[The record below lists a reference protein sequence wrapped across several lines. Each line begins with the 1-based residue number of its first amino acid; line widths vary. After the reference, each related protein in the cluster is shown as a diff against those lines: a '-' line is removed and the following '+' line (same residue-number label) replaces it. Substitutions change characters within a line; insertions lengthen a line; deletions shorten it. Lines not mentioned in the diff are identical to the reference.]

1 MAEEIV
7 TRFTA
12 DYTALQ
18 AAVKEMAG
26 DIAKVEDA
34 AEGANAAIA
43 GNANSIGSLTGKTKT
58 LVEVDKALAEA
69 AAEAAKN
76 TADIGKGAAQVDKLA
91 EAEKKAAKA
100 AEELAEAQKDVAK
113 QVDATAQSAPKLNIF
128 QRVIKGIGDSFK
140 GVKNAVQDFGRGAR
154 DGFRQAIGE
163 VDQTQ
168 RRVVLFKRS
177 VTGIRDAFRAPLT
190 AVREFAKGARDG
202 FRETVG
208 SARKGASAAKDLSA
222 GLGAAGINTGMLGQA
237 FLLLLGPIGLVVG
250 AVAGFLLN
258 LTRLDTV
265 SDSLDKLKAGFTSF
279 LDSLAGNAT
288 LEDTINGI
296 REAVELAER
305 LDALNDR
312 AIFNSVRVTRQRAD
326 AAVLERQARNRT
338 LTEQERIGLLTQANT
353 LLEQAANT
361 ELTDNIERAEIAYR
375 DLVRSIKQQ
384 NPQLSAEFRA
394 TLDGFDTL
402 TEQAAANILG
412 LQTAG
417 FNVSPDLLKAAADL
431 QNKIVQDETEV
442 GLLKERNENRIA
454 SLREANAAKEAENQ
468 ARIAA
473 ARKKAQEEE
482 AKRIQELGRLRDRA
496 ERIRT
501 DIETEQARTATLGA
515 DGAPTFSTQIFDIDT
530 EQSAAIATAEEMFAE
545 MEALAQGH
553 ADELAA
559 IEQLKVATLAA
570 INKKYNDQA
579 TAAYQQFY
587 ANEEQADKASRAAV
601 TAALTSEQD
610 QAANAID
617 AKYDA
622 LIDSLAKFVTDEDE
636 LLTLRNALNRRRQ
649 EELDGILQQ
658 SVSSRR
664 SIEEQLVDV
673 AAQFL
678 ESSISTFASS
688 QVQFRE
694 EVEAINRTYADQLR
708 ELEKYAESEA
718 EIQEERARIN
728 GERARALNE
737 AERKQGRERTKILL
751 DTLQKVLTILIGEVV
766 LKQTA
771 QGGATGGVPGAIAG
785 QAQAAII
792 TAILTGLFSALVSS
806 ISGAFKGEEFITGKP
821 DIPGATRDAYWR
833 RVNKGERIVAADKNH
848 KYYEP
853 LHAIHKGKFEQWKRE
868 NMVVHQVAPLDGL
881 SAPVQFK
888 VPSFKLE
895 NMLVMPEI
903 NRYLDGD
910 TGQRMASSIMLA
922 KYYDKNIVEALGST
936 RKEQRKT
943 NDLLAVIASQRN
955 DRRSSRHW

>member
-76 TADIGKGAAQVDKLA
+76 TQDIGKGAPQVDRVGKSAKGAADAMNRLDK
-91 EAEKKAAKA
+91 EQKKAASSA
-100 AEELAEAQKDVAK
+100 R
-113 QVDATAQSAPKLNIF
+113 QVGDQGQRLNIF
-128 QRVIKGIGDSFK
+128 QRAAQGISGAFSRAATS
-140 GVKNAVQDFGRGAR
+140 VRAFGQGAR
-154 DGFRQAIGE
+154 EGFRTAIADVGKLRTSA
-163 VDQTQ
+163 Q
-168 RRVVLFKRS
+168 
-177 VTGIRDAFRAPLT
+177 
-190 AVREFAKGARDG
+190 GAG
-202 FRETVG
+202 Q
-208 SARKGASAAKDLSA
+208 
-222 GLGAAGINTGMLGQA
+222 GLDAAGISTGRFGGALRA
-237 FLLLLGPIGLVVG
+237 LASPIGLVAAAVG
-250 AVAGFLLN
+250 GFVLN
-258 LTRLDTV
+258 LTRLDSV
-265 SDSLDKLKAGFTSF
+265 QDSIEKLKVGFQSF

-312 AIFNSVRVTRQRAD
+312 AIFNSVRTTKLRAD
-326 AAVLERQARNRT
+326 AALLERQARNRT
-338 LTEQERIGLLTQANT
+338 LTEEERIALLTQANV
-353 LLEQAANT
+353 LLEQAADVD
-361 ELTDNIERAEIAYR
+361 LKDNIERAEIAYR
-375 DLVRSIKQQ
+375 DLVRSVKQQ

-417 FNVSPDLLKAAADL
+417 FNVSPDLLKAAADF
-431 QNKIVQDETEV
+431 QNAVVRGEQEILDEKEANQNRIDF
-442 GLLKERNENRIA
+442 LEQESDRKRKEREQKAAEAREKALERERTRLAELAKLRAQA
-454 SLREANAAKEAENQ
+454 S
-468 ARIAA
+468 
-473 ARKKAQEEE
+473 
-482 AKRIQELGRLRDRA
+482 G
-496 ERIRT
+496 IRT
-501 DIETEQARTATLGA
+501 DIETEQLRTATLGA

-530 EQSAAIATAEEMFAE
+530 EQRAAKASAEEMFAE

-570 INKKYNDQA
+570 INKKYKDQA

-658 SVSSRR
+658 SVSNRR
-664 SIEEQLVDV
+664 SVEEQLVDV

-694 EVEAINRTYADQLR
+694 EVEAINRTYAEQLR

-821 DIPGATRDAYWR
+821 DIPGATRDASR
-833 RVNKGERIVAADKNH
+833 PA
-848 KYYEP
+848 
-853 LHAIHKGKFEQWKRE
+853 
-868 NMVVHQVAPLDGL
+868 
-881 SAPVQFK
+881 
-888 VPSFKLE
+888 
-895 NMLVMPEI
+895 
-903 NRYLDGD
+903 
-910 TGQRMASSIMLA
+910 MA
-922 KYYDKNIVEALGST
+922 
-936 RKEQRKT
+936 
-943 NDLLAVIASQRN
+943 
-955 DRRSSRHW
+955 

>member
-12 DYTALQ
+12 DYTDLQ
-18 AAVKEMAG
+18 AAVKDIAG
-26 DIAKVEDA
+26 EIAKVEDA
-34 AEGANAAIA
+34 ADGTNKALA

-76 TADIGKGAAQVDKLA
+76 TQDIGKGAAQVDRVGKSAKGAADAMNRLDK
-91 EAEKKAAKA
+91 EQKKAASSA
-100 AEELAEAQKDVAK
+100 R
-113 QVDATAQSAPKLNIF
+113 QVGDQGQRLNIF
-128 QRVIKGIGDSFK
+128 QRAAQGISGAFSRAATSVRAF
-140 GVKNAVQDFGRGAR
+140 VQGAR
-154 DGFRQAIGE
+154 EGFRTAIADVE
-163 VDQTQ
+163 ELRTSAQ
-168 RRVVLFKRS
+168 
-177 VTGIRDAFRAPLT
+177 
-190 AVREFAKGARDG
+190 GAG
-202 FRETVG
+202 Q
-208 SARKGASAAKDLSA
+208 
-222 GLGAAGINTGMLGQA
+222 GLDAAGVSTGRFGGALRA
-237 FLLLLGPIGLVVG
+237 LASPIGLVAAAVG
-250 AVAGFLLN
+250 GFVLN

-265 SDSLDKLKAGFTSF
+265 QDSIEKLKVGFQSF

-296 REAVELAER
+296 GEAVELAER

-312 AIFNSVRVTRQRAD
+312 AIFNSVRTTKLRAD
-326 AAVLERQARNRT
+326 AALLERQARNRT
-338 LTEQERIGLLTQANT
+338 LTEEQRIALLTEANA
-353 LLEQAANT
+353 LLEQAADV
-361 ELTDNIERAEIAYR
+361 ELTDNTERAEIAYR

-384 NPQLSAEFRA
+384 NPELSAEFRA

-402 TEQAAANILG
+402 TQTAAANILG
-412 LQTAG
+412 LQLTG
-417 FNVSPDLLKAAADL
+417 FNVAPDLLKNAADL

-442 GLLKERNENRIA
+442 GLLKERNENRIDA
-454 SLREANAAKEAENQ
+454 LREANADKEDERQAKLQQQREKALEREKARLAELAKLRTQAEA
-468 ARIAA
+468 
-473 ARKKAQEEE
+473 
-482 AKRIQELGRLRDRA
+482 
-496 ERIRT
+496 IRT
-501 DIETEQARTATLGA
+501 DIDREQLRTATLGP
-515 DGAPTFSTQIFDIDT
+515 DGAPTLSTQILDIDFQQ
-530 EQSAAIATAEEMFAE
+530 EDALNTAREMFAQ

-570 INKKYNDQA
+570 INKKYNDQE

-587 ANEEQADKASRAAV
+587 ANEEKAAKDSRAAV

-622 LIDSLAKFVTDEDE
+622 LIDSLSKFVTDEDE
-636 LLTLRNALNRRRQ
+636 LLTLRNALNKRRQ

-658 SVSSRR
+658 SVSNRR

-694 EVEAINRTYADQLR
+694 EVENINRTYADQLR

-728 GERARALNE
+728 GERARAINE

-806 ISGAFKGEEFITGKP
+806 IGGAFKGEEMIGGKP
-821 DIPGATRDAYWR
+821 DIPGATRDQYIR
-833 RVNKGERIVAADKNH
+833 RVHKGERIVTADKNR

-853 LHAIHKGKFEQWKRE
+853 LQAIHEGKFERW
-868 NMVVHQVAPLDGL
+868 
-881 SAPVQFK
+881 
-888 VPSFKLE
+888 KLE
-895 NMLVMPEI
+895 NMMVMPEI

-922 KYYDKNIVEALGST
+922 KYYDKNIVEALGSS

-943 NDLLAVIASQRN
+943 NELLAEIAHQRN

>member
-12 DYTALQ
+12 DYTSLQ
-18 AAVKEMAG
+18 ASVKEMAG
-26 DIAKVEDA
+26 EIAKVEDA

-69 AAEAAKN
+69 AKEAAKN
-76 TADIGKGAAQVDKLA
+76 TADIGKGAAQVDRVGKSAKGAADAMNALDK
-91 EAEKKAAKA
+91 EQKKAASSA
-100 AEELAEAQKDVAK
+100 L
-113 QVDATAQSAPKLNIF
+113 QVGDQGQRLNVF
-128 QRVIKGIGDSFK
+128 QRAAQGISG
-140 GVKNAVQDFGRGAR
+140 AFGRAATSVRAFGQGAR
-154 DGFRQAIGE
+154 DGFRSAIA
-163 VDQTQ
+163 D
-168 RRVVLFKRS
+168 
-177 VTGIRDAFRAPLT
+177 
-190 AVREFAKGARDG
+190 
-202 FRETVG
+202 VG
-208 SARKGASAAKDLSA
+208 RLRTSAQSA
-222 GLGAAGINTGMLGQA
+222 GQGLDAAGISTGRFGGA
-237 FLLLLGPIGLVVG
+237 LLALASPIGLVAAAVG
-250 AVAGFLLN
+250 GFLLN
-258 LTRLDTV
+258 MTRLDTV
-265 SDSLDKLKAGFTSF
+265 QDSIEKLKAGFQSF
-279 LDSLAGNAT
+279 LDSLASNAT
-288 LEDTINGI
+288 LEDTIAGI
-296 REAVELAER
+296 QKAVELAER
-305 LDALNDR
+305 LDELNDR
-312 AIFNSVRVTRQRAD
+312 AIFNSVRTTKLRAD
-326 AAVLERQARNRT
+326 AALLERQARNRT
-338 LTEQERIGLLTQANT
+338 LSEEQRVALLTEANA
-353 LLEQAANT
+353 LLEQAADVD
-361 ELTDNIERAEIAYR
+361 LTDNTERAEIAYR

-384 NPQLSAEFRA
+384 NPELSAEFRA

-402 TEQAAANILG
+402 TQTAAANILG

-442 GLLKERNENRIA
+442 GLLKERNENRIDA
-454 SLREANAAKEAENQ
+454 LREANAAREAERQ
-468 ARIAA
+468 AKLHQQREKALEREK
-473 ARKKAQEEE
+473 ARLAELAKLRTQAE
-482 AKRIQELGRLRDRA
+482 A
-496 ERIRT
+496 IRT
-501 DIETEQARTATLGA
+501 DIDREQLRTATLGP
-515 DGAPTFSTQIFDIDT
+515 DGAPTLSTQILDIDFQQ
-530 EQSAAIATAEEMFAE
+530 EDALNTAREMFAQ
-545 MEALAQGH
+545 MEALARGH

-579 TAAYQQFY
+579 NAAYQKFY
-587 ANEEQADKASRAAV
+587 ADEEQAAKASRAAV
-601 TAALTSEQD
+601 TAALVSDQD

-622 LIDSLAKFVTDEDE
+622 LIDSLATFVTDEDE

-658 SVSSRR
+658 SVSNRR

-708 ELEKYAESEA
+708 ELEKYATSEA

-792 TAILTGLFSALVSS
+792 TAILTGLFSALISS
-806 ISGAFKGEEFITGKP
+806 IGGAFKGEEFITGRP
-821 DIPGATRDAYWR
+821 DIPGATRDAYLR
-833 RVNKGERIVAADKNH
+833 RVHKGERIVTADKNR
-848 KYYEP
+848 KYRDP
-853 LHAIHKGKFEQWKRE
+853 LHAIHQGKFEQWKRD

>member
-1 MAEEIV
+1 MAESQEVV

-18 AAVKEMAG
+18 AAVKDIAG
-26 DIAKVEDA
+26 EIAKVEDA
-34 AEGANAAIA
+34 AEGTNKALA

-76 TADIGKGAAQVDKLA
+76 TADIGKGAAQVDRVGKSAKGAADAMNRLDK
-91 EAEKKAAKA
+91 EQKKAASSA
-100 AEELAEAQKDVAK
+100 R
-113 QVDATAQSAPKLNIF
+113 QVGDQGQRLNIF
-128 QRVIKGIGDSFK
+128 QRAAQGISDAFSRAATS
-140 GVKNAVQDFGRGAR
+140 VRAFGQGAR
-154 DGFRQAIGE
+154 EGFRTAIADVGNLR
-163 VDQTQ
+163 T
-168 RRVVLFKRS
+168 
-177 VTGIRDAFRAPLT
+177 T
-190 AVREFAKGARDG
+190 AQGAG
-202 FRETVG
+202 Q
-208 SARKGASAAKDLSA
+208 
-222 GLGAAGINTGMLGQA
+222 GLDAAGISTGRFGGALRA
-237 FLLLLGPIGLVVG
+237 LASPIGLVAAAVG
-250 AVAGFLLN
+250 GFVLN

-265 SDSLDKLKAGFTSF
+265 QDSIEKLKVGFQSF

-312 AIFNSVRVTRQRAD
+312 ATFNSVVVTQNKAT
-326 AAVLERQARNRT
+326 AALLERQARNRT
-338 LTEQERIGLLTQANT
+338 LSEEQRVA
-353 LLEQAANT
+353 LLEQSNRLLESSAS
-361 ELTDNIERAEIAYR
+361 TDLSQNAERANIAYR
-375 DLVRSIKQQ
+375 DLVRVIIQQ
-384 NPQLSAEFRA
+384 NNN
-394 TLDGFDTL
+394 LDKGFAQSLRGFETL
-402 TEQAAANILG
+402 TADAALKIRE
-412 LQTAG
+412 LQLKG
-417 FNVSPDLLKAAADL
+417 FVVDPKLFQSAADFQNKL
-431 QNKIVQDETEV
+431 VNDENDVAELRVRNQNKIDV
-442 GLLKERNENRIA
+442 
-454 SLREANAAKEAENQ
+454 LREQ
-468 ARIAA
+468 S
-473 ARKKAQEEE
+473 AQEE
-482 AKRIQELGRLRDRA
+482 A
-496 ERIRT
+496 ERQAKLQQQREKALEREKARLAELAKLRTQAEAIRT
-501 DIETEQARTATLGA
+501 DIDREQLRTATLGP
-515 DGAPTFSTQIFDIDT
+515 DGAPTLSTQIFDIDT
-530 EQSAAIATAEEMFAE
+530 EQRAAIATAEEMFAQ

-579 TAAYQQFY
+579 TAAYQKFY
-587 ANEEQADKASRAAV
+587 ANEEKAANDARAAV

-610 QAANAID
+610 QAINAVN
-617 AKYDA
+617 AKYDD
-622 LIDSLAKFVTDEDE
+622 LIASLSKFVTDEDE
-636 LLTLRNALNRRRQ
+636 LNILRNALNKRRQ

-658 SVSSRR
+658 SVSNRR

-694 EVEAINRTYADQLR
+694 EVENINRTYADQLR

-806 ISGAFKGEEFITGKP
+806 IGGAFKGEEMIGGKP
-821 DIPGATRDAYWR
+821 DIPGATRDAYIR
-833 RVNKGERIVAADKNH
+833 RVHKGERIVTADKNR

-853 LHAIHKGKFEQWKRE
+853 LQAIHEGKFEQWK
-868 NMVVHQVAPLDGL
+868 
-881 SAPVQFK
+881 
-888 VPSFKLE
+888 LE
-895 NMLVMPEI
+895 HMMVMPEI

-922 KYYDKNIVEALGST
+922 KYYDKNIVEALGSS

-943 NDLLAVIASQRN
+943 NELLAEIAHQRN

>member
-1 MAEEIV
+1 MAESQEVV

-18 AAVKEMAG
+18 AAVKDIAG
-26 DIAKVEDA
+26 EIAKVEDA
-34 AEGANAAIA
+34 AEGTNKALA

-76 TADIGKGAAQVDKLA
+76 TADIGKGAAQVDRVGKSAKGAADAMNRLDK
-91 EAEKKAAKA
+91 EQKKAASSA
-100 AEELAEAQKDVAK
+100 R
-113 QVDATAQSAPKLNIF
+113 QVGDQGQRLNIF
-128 QRVIKGIGDSFK
+128 QRAAQGISGAFSRAATS
-140 GVKNAVQDFGRGAR
+140 VRAFGQGAR
-154 DGFRQAIGE
+154 EGFRTAIADVGE
-163 VDQTQ
+163 LRT
-168 RRVVLFKRS
+168 
-177 VTGIRDAFRAPLT
+177 T
-190 AVREFAKGARDG
+190 AQGAG
-202 FRETVG
+202 Q
-208 SARKGASAAKDLSA
+208 
-222 GLGAAGINTGMLGQA
+222 GLDAAGISTGRFGGALRA
-237 FLLLLGPIGLVVG
+237 LASPIGLVAAAVG
-250 AVAGFLLN
+250 GFVLN

-265 SDSLDKLKAGFTSF
+265 QDSIEKLKVGFQSF

-312 AIFNSVRVTRQRAD
+312 AIFNSVVVTQNRAT
-326 AAVLERQARNRT
+326 AALLERQSRNRT
-338 LTEQERIGLLTQANT
+338 LTEQQRIE
-353 LLEQAANT
+353 LLEQANRLLENSASID
-361 ELTDNIERAEIAYR
+361 LTDNIDRAKIAYE
-375 DLVRSIKQQ
+375 DLVRAVDQQ
-384 NPQLSAEFRA
+384 NNN
-394 TLDGFDTL
+394 LDDAFIQSLRGFQTL
-402 TEQAAANILG
+402 TADAALRIRE
-412 LQTAG
+412 LQLKG
-417 FNVSPDLLKAAADL
+417 FNVPPDLLKAAADF

-501 DIETEQARTATLGA
+501 DIETEQARTATLGP
-515 DGAPTFSTQIFDIDT
+515 DGAPTLSTQIFDIDT
-530 EQSAAIATAEEMFAE
+530 EQRAAIATAEEMFAE

-587 ANEEQADKASRAAV
+587 ANEEQAAKASRAAV

-636 LLTLRNALNRRRQ
+636 LLTLRNALNKRRQ

-658 SVSSRR
+658 SVSNRR
-664 SIEEQLVDV
+664 SVEEQLVDV

-694 EVEAINRTYADQLR
+694 EVENINRTYADQLR

-806 ISGAFKGEEFITGKP
+806 IGGAFKGEEMIGGKP
-821 DIPGATRDAYWR
+821 DIPGATRDAYIR
-833 RVNKGERIVAADKNH
+833 RVHKGERIVTADKNR

-853 LHAIHKGKFEQWKRE
+853 LQAIHEGKFERW
-868 NMVVHQVAPLDGL
+868 
-881 SAPVQFK
+881 
-888 VPSFKLE
+888 KLE
-895 NMLVMPEI
+895 HMMVMPEI

-922 KYYDKNIVEALGST
+922 KYYDKNIVEALGSS
-936 RKEQRKT
+936 RKEQRRT
-943 NDLLAVIASQRN
+943 NELLAEIAHQRN